1 MLISL
6 KWHVTLYETKT
17 KRKIKIEKLTIYSL
31 RLENYIANNS
41 ENNL

>member
-1 MLISL
+1 MKPKQNEKL
-6 KWHVTLYETKT
+6 
-17 KRKIKIEKLTIYSL
+17 KLTIYSL